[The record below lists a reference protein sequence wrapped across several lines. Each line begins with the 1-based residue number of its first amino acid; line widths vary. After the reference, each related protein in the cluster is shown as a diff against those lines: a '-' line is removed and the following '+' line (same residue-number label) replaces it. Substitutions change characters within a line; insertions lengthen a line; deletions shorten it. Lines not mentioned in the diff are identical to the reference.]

1 MVTSR
6 WRRLPV
12 LLLLPAVVTA
22 AGGCGGSGGLA
33 AGAPAAATAQAA
45 PFTAAKLLGALLT
58 RVNGVSAAVPAES
71 GSYAS
76 LPEVQATRQSMRG
89 VAVTP
94 KACAK
99 AALTGFNSA
108 ILAGA
113 PAAAVTFRVGA
124 NGVSEVLLAPSD
136 AGAATALG
144 SRVPAMC
151 DRYSATAGGKTFR
164 YTVSESAV
172 GGIGKQALV
181 LNVNTAGYPTDDI
194 WSMIYRGNGFVGAV
208 TVVGPNASE
217 LAVRQLGQ
225 QAYAYAAKSLGLRV
239 RWPAAR
245 WPSGRENPPQVR
257 D

>member
-1 MVTSR
+1 MFTSR
-6 WRRLPV
+6 WRRLSV
-12 LLLLPAVVTA
+12 LLLLPAVVTT
-22 AGGCGGSGGLA
+22 AGGCGGSS
-33 AGAPAAATAQAA
+33 APATTAPGSAKPSAQAA

-71 GSYAS
+71 GNYAS
-76 LPEVQATRQSMRG
+76 LPEVQATRQSTRG

-108 ILAGA
+108 VLAAA

-124 NGVSEVLLAPSD
+124 NGVSEVLVAPSD

-144 SRVPAMC
+144 SRIPAMC
-151 DRYSATAGGKTFR
+151 DHYSATAGGKTFR
-164 YTVSESAV
+164 YTVSESTV
-172 GGIGKQALV
+172 GGIGQQARV
-181 LNVNTAGYPTDDI
+181 LNVKTAGYPTDSI
-194 WSMIYRGNGFVGAV
+194 WSMIYRGAGFVGAV

-225 QAYAYAAKSLGLRV
+225 QAYAYAAKSLG
-239 RWPAAR
+239 
-245 WPSGRENPPQVR
+245 
-257 D
+257 